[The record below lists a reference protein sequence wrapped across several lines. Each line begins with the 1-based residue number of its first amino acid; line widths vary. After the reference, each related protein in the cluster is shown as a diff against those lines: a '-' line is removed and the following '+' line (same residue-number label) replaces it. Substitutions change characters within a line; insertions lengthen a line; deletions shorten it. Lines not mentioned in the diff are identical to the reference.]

1 MVVLSLFWT
10 WGPVTES
17 KGIFLVYITCAPS
30 AVRRPTSWVRE
41 TWDHE
46 TTVPYHSR
54 KRVTFT
60 FRKTHIFQVLET
72 VLSCTNISP
81 KNTHNIYMLRK
92 TFLLRGFAC
101 HVGRSHLQ
109 SSSFFYRIFFQMGPG
124 NHTGEPRGLQGPNN
138 PTFLENLAQ
147 SVAKNAVSTKMSS
160 SKLSAVSPG
169 RHLPSL
175 VSWVLTTL
183 VTKAKRM

>member
-17 KGIFLVYITCAPS
+17 KGFFFVYITCAPS

-46 TTVPYHSR
+46 TTVPHHSR
-54 KRVTFT
+54 KQVTFT

-72 VLSCTNISP
+72 VLSCTNISS
-81 KNTHNIYMLRK
+81 KNTHNICMLRK

-101 HVGRSHLQ
+101 HVGRSHPQ
-109 SSSFFYRIFFQMGPG
+109 SSSFFYRIFFSDGAWKSPRRTKGP
-124 NHTGEPRGLQGPNN
+124 PR
-138 PTFLENLAQ
+138 AQ
-147 SVAKNAVSTKMSS
+147 QSNVLGK
-160 SKLSAVSPG
+160 PG
-169 RHLPSL
+169 
-175 VSWVLTTL
+175 WVCGQECCFNQDVL
-183 VTKAKRM
+183 K